1 MMDDSMSSDFLTYY
15 IWSHIGAYSAFVKIY
30 KSSLIRK
37 IIIIHEIHAKLMI
50 HSYFMMIP

>member
-1 MMDDSMSSDFLTYY
+1 MLSDILIYHTFDAILG
-15 IWSHIGAYSAFVKIY
+15 HISFSVEIY